1 MQSKYLVLQIWSFL
15 HTNITTHFS
24 MFLLRYSVID
34 GIYAISSIRENK
46 RLRFLLVYIN
56 DEIDRCGNCSHVLK
70 ETFKINMKTDC
81 QVIVRVSV
89 KIKLSGWELIRNL
102 ISGSIFHQFDTFK
115 RNISLPS

>member
-1 MQSKYLVLQIWSFL
+1 
-15 HTNITTHFS
+15 

-89 KIKLSGWELIRNL
+89 KNKIKWLGTNPQSDFWLNLSSIRY
-102 ISGSIFHQFDTFK
+102 I
-115 RNISLPS
+115 